1 MKLDLEGDVRQ
12 DEEEKEEEKLLE
24 GILVQF
30 TQESLSRAK
39 PRSRVSLQP
48 WIDTWGSG
56 VRGHRTKRS
65 MYLVKGVRPGLM
77 LLILSLPHTCA

>member
-1 MKLDLEGDVRQ
+1 MKLDREGDVRQ

-39 PRSRVSLQP
+39 MRSRVSLQP

-65 MYLVKGVRPGLM
+65 MCLVKGPGLM
-77 LLILSLPHTCA
+77 LLILSL